1 MSEKKE
7 IAVIGDSNA
16 AVGFRLA
23 GLKRVFELE
32 NNISDR
38 SLEEL
43 FTSLYRDSRI
53 GIIVMTSNLITRVKH
68 LTKSEERYPIVVE
81 IPKLQAPRFP
91 SAKEYYE
98 KQTTGILGFGIE
110 L

>member
-1 MSEKKE
+1 MSEKRE

-32 NNISDR
+32 NNVADT

-43 FTSLYRDSRI
+43 FTSLYQDPRI
-53 GIIVMTSNLITRVKH
+53 GIIVMTGDLATRVKH
-68 LTKSEERYPIVVE
+68 LTKSGERYPIVVE

-91 SAKEYYE
+91 SAKEYYQ